1 MTFKIIEN
9 IRNHNEWDTLKGML
23 TGILKLIIFL
33 IFIPFLLIG
42 LIIRLFKNDESKKA
56 ENEWTEFYSSG
67 KLKLTRIFI
76 DENEL
81 PETLDYP
88 EECNDLY
95 LFKVKSE
102 PELIELEG
110 KFIDYQFVTDENGIY
125 LLSFNNENEGMT
137 LWFIN
142 NGKPKLEKIKDLK
155 SSWWNLE
162 KKEGKITLKT
172 TLEKQDIK
180 VEIEKLATTPYKIN
194 A

>member
-1 MTFKIIEN
+1 MPYSIVEN
-9 IRNHNEWDTLKGML
+9 IRNHNEWDSVKGIL
-23 TGILKLIIFL
+23 TGIFKFIILIIL
-33 IFIPFLLIG
+33 IPILLISGLIG
-42 LIIRLFKNDESKKA
+42 LIKNEKK
-56 ENEWTEFYSSG
+56 EKQVKIWSEFYSSG

-95 LFKVKSE
+95 LFKMKSE
-102 PELIELEG
+102 PKIIELED
-110 KFIDYQFVTDENGIY
+110 KFIDYQFVTDENGVY

-142 NGKPKLEKIKDLK
+142 NENPKLEKIKDLK
-155 SSWWNLE
+155 SSWWNFE
-162 KKEGKITLKT
+162 KKDGKIILET

-180 VEIEKLATTPYKIN
+180 IEIEKTGYNTVYT
-194 A
+194 

>member
-1 MTFKIIEN
+1 MPYSIVEN
-9 IRNHNEWDTLKGML
+9 IRNHNEWDSVKGIL
-23 TGILKLIIFL
+23 TGIFKFIILIIL
-33 IFIPFLLIG
+33 IPILLISGLIG
-42 LIIRLFKNDESKKA
+42 LIKNEKK
-56 ENEWTEFYSSG
+56 EKQVNIWSEFYSSG

-95 LFKVKSE
+95 LFKMKSE
-102 PELIELEG
+102 PKIIELED
-110 KFIDYQFVTDENGIY
+110 KFIDYQFVTDENGVY

-142 NGKPKLEKIKDLK
+142 NENPKLEKIKDLK
-155 SSWWNLE
+155 SSWWNFE
-162 KKEGKITLKT
+162 KKDGKIILET

-180 VEIEKLATTPYKIN
+180 IEIEKTGYNTVYT
-194 A
+194 